1 MTTTLCGSPLY
12 MAPEVLSYK
21 SYDASVDLWSVGG
34 ILFEMVTVSACAPP
48 HARRWRLKGWLQEEG
63 MDASVLVATRSSP
76 CA

>member
-34 ILFEMVTVSACAPP
+34 ILFEMVTVSARRLCRLT
-48 HARRWRLKGWLQEEG
+48 HADGHGKAGCRRREWAQQLRR
-63 MDASVLVATRSSP
+63 VADSL
-76 CA
+76 